1 MAEAGLAESWAISTA
16 WQDYEPG
23 SNHNPMPPV
32 ALLAGIALAVAWGW
46 VGLAVVVLLAFDC
59 CLRPTDF
66 LQLRRRDI
74 RLPSD
79 TALET
84 MEGFVIIQESVFAP
98 GPKTRKRSARRQQ
111 AKIADPLLIEILERY
126 FANFRPDDFLL
137 AGGYRKDTAA
147 RLFRQAFDAVY
158 QELGFSTR
166 GADGL
171 VPASLRAGGVTEL
184 FRRTEDFPLVRWR

>member
-98 GPKTRKRSARRQQ
+98 GRKCIRTRRKDSETVRSA
-111 AKIADPLLIEILERY
+111 A
-126 FANFRPDDFLL
+126 
-137 AGGYRKDTAA
+137 T
-147 RLFRQAFDAVY
+147 
-158 QELGFSTR
+158 S
-166 GADGL
+166 
-171 VPASLRAGGVTEL
+171 
-184 FRRTEDFPLVRWR
+184 EDSGSVVE